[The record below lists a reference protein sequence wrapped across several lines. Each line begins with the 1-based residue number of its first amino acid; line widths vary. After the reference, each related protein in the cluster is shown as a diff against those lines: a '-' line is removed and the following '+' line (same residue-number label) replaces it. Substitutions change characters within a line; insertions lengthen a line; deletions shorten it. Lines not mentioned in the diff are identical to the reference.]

1 MDVQL
6 CLVYMCC
13 MLLHFVGIRQGTLMK
28 KLRQSDV
35 WKSRWFVLSA
45 EYLSYFKSYQVR
57 IGRGDGGREGDY
69 IVTCQWLLCV

>member
-1 MDVQL
+1 
-6 CLVYMCC
+6 
-13 MLLHFVGIRQGTLMK
+13 MK

-57 IGRGDGGREGDY
+57 RKEGGLGERRGGGGGGGGGEKEEEDCVFTYYCVY
-69 IVTCQWLLCV
+69 I

>member
-1 MDVQL
+1 
-6 CLVYMCC
+6 
-13 MLLHFVGIRQGTLMK
+13 MK

-57 IGRGDGGREGDY
+57 IGRGDGGREEDY
-69 IVTCQWLLCV
+69 IFTYQWLLCV

>member
-1 MDVQL
+1 
-6 CLVYMCC
+6 
-13 MLLHFVGIRQGTLMK
+13 MK

-57 IGRGDGGREGDY
+57 RKEGGLGERRGGKRRRKK
-69 IVTCQWLLCV
+69 IVCSLITVCIYSFEYVTVSTTV